1 MAKIIVTHG
10 LPAEGFDLLSGHE
23 ILIPPPLSAFTHAE
37 MLTLITDA
45 DAVVAGGA
53 MPADLIEAAQNLK
66 IIANYGAGYD
76 KVDVTA
82 AARRGIPVTNIPE
95 AVTDVT
101 AELAVA
107 LMLSVAR
114 RVGEMNLRTRRED
127 PSALFGMGRHMGTTL
142 RGRTLGILGCGR
154 IGSRVAEVA
163 KSLGMRVI
171 AHNRRGVDPAI
182 ATPVD
187 FDTLLAA
194 SDVLTLHCPLTAETR
209 NIIDRAAIA
218 RMKPGA
224 ILINTARGAVIDNEA
239 LAEAVATGHLS
250 GAGLDVFP
258 DEPTIP
264 PCLIAQER
272 IVLTPHVGSNT
283 YEDRCEMAR
292 ACSRQILDVLAGKRP
307 VNIVNGLKNNDI
319 SI

>member
-23 ILIPPPLSAFTHAE
+23 VLIPQLLSAFTHEE
-37 MLTLITDA
+37 MKALIADA

-53 MPADLIEAAQNLK
+53 MPADVIEAARNLK

-82 AARRGIPVTNIPE
+82 AAARGIPVTNIPE

-101 AELAVA
+101 AELAIA

-114 RVGEMNLRTRRED
+114 RVGEMNLRTRREE
-127 PSALFGMGRHMGTTL
+127 PSTLFGMGRHMGMTL
-142 RGRTLGILGCGR
+142 RGRTLGIFGCGR

-163 KSLGMRVI
+163 KALGMRVLGYT
-171 AHNRRGVDPAI
+171 RRGVDPSI
-182 ATPVD
+182 AEPVD
-187 FDTLLAA
+187 FDALLAR
-194 SDVLTLHCPLTAETR
+194 SDVLTLHCPLTDETR
-209 NIIDRAAIA
+209 GVIDREAIA

-224 ILINTARGAVIDNEA
+224 ILINTARGAVVDNEA
-239 LAEAVATGHLS
+239 LAEAVASGHLA

-258 DEPTIP
+258 DEPNIP
-264 PCLIAQER
+264 ACLIAQER

-292 ACSRQILDVLAGKRP
+292 ACSRQILDVLNGKRP
-307 VNIVNGLKNNDI
+307 ANIVNGL
-319 SI
+319 